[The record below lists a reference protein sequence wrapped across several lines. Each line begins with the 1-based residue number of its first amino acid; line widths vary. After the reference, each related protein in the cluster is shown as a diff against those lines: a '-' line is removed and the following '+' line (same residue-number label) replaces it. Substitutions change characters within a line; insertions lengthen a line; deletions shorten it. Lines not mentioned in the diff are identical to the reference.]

1 MYPDNEYL
9 PSLHALFQS
18 GQKDNILLAIEIAEG
33 LGIKEQLIQ
42 PWQELMDLV
51 YTNPHQDFVCR
62 LEIFMTFQVLKLSG
76 EKLTEIPEAVF
87 LLPALRLL
95 YLNDNCLTTLPESLF
110 ALENLRVLELHSNQ
124 ISIIPP
130 SIAKLKNLNILLL
143 NNNQISSLP
152 KEIGELLLL
161 KSLYIGKNRLKQ
173 LPNAI
178 RKLNYLEILDISENP
193 ILYLN
198 ANRFKLNENL
208 FVINCRGSFIYLKEQ
223 NPNYKIIYS
232 DNGSIAEIIIEKGIF
247 IAPEAC
253 INTYCSGSWIFCN
266 CQYDYDH
273 GYESYT
279 NFEDGFEFSDLL
291 EDAFHRNLKR
301 YKIRP

>member
-62 LEIFMTFQVLKLSG
+62 LEIFMTFQILKLSG

-110 ALENLRVLELHSNQ
+110 ALENLRW
-124 ISIIPP
+124 
-130 SIAKLKNLNILLL
+130 
-143 NNNQISSLP
+143 
-152 KEIGELLLL
+152 
-161 KSLYIGKNRLKQ
+161 
-173 LPNAI
+173 
-178 RKLNYLEILDISENP
+178 
-193 ILYLN
+193 
-198 ANRFKLNENL
+198 F
-208 FVINCRGSFIYLKEQ
+208 
-223 NPNYKIIYS
+223 
-232 DNGSIAEIIIEKGIF
+232 
-247 IAPEAC
+247 
-253 INTYCSGSWIFCN
+253 
-266 CQYDYDH
+266 
-273 GYESYT
+273 
-279 NFEDGFEFSDLL
+279 
-291 EDAFHRNLKR
+291 
-301 YKIRP
+301 